1 MQWLVLGGHVMQCN
15 GCGAF
20 DDLRACEFC
29 THAFLCPRCRLGH
42 ERICEENQ
50 KRIKR
55 GEGPTV
61 RMTPRQQM
69 PPLPA
74 ALDPVDQG
82 LQGVADL
89 LAEKE

>member
-1 MQWLVLGGHVMQCN
+1 MDQCN

-29 THAFLCPRCRLGH
+29 VKAPSLFCLRCKAPH

-69 PPLPA
+69 PPIPA
-74 ALDPVDQG
+74 APNPVDQG

-89 LAEKE
+89 LNEN